1 MTDLSRLHLTR
12 SICSV
17 LKEHIE
23 QVQENI
29 AQSEQDKV
37 SLETQDK
44 ERVDQY
50 QVITGGWSMLVSGV
64 VAATVA
70 VCVNI
75 TGIVGTVQKVGLG
88 EDKGN

>member
-1 MTDLSRLHLTR
+1 
-12 SICSV
+12 
-17 LKEHIE
+17 
-23 QVQENI
+23 
-29 AQSEQDKV
+29 
-37 SLETQDK
+37 
-44 ERVDQY
+44 
-50 QVITGGWSMLVSGV
+50 MLVSGV